1 MSEHEALLRFHDW
14 CAAWHGKAETPRLW
28 RRRCVM
34 HPQRSPLTKV
44 LVRSGSCLGA
54 GSMLRHRPFTYRI
67 VKEI

>member
-14 CAAWHGKAETPRLW
+14 CAAWHGKAETFRLW

-34 HPQRSPLTKV
+34 HPQRSPLIKV
-44 LVRSGSCLGA
+44 LVRSGSCAEA
-54 GSMLRHRPFTYRI
+54 GSILRHRPLAHCI